1 MSFAKIGIAGAG
13 AYYLPATAL
22 QLPPSMHERAVYSYG
37 TRGMAHEL
45 CFEDPGTT
53 WRARRVSTH
62 PIVPRSLCPVQPFS
76 ISPGRP
82 NAALEGKL
90 TPPLSRNLEQSSI
103 QRLDW
108 TTDQIDRLSI
118 DIDSIPKGYRAC
130 GGYVTAEVLLMGLA
144 WLEAE
149 AAAVLLGLPRIG
161 LIDFRR
167 STVTVEIGQSTRGR

>member
-1 MSFAKIGIAGAG
+1 MAPEFF
-13 AYYLPATAL
+13 LV
-22 QLPPSMHERAVYSYG
+22 PP
-37 TRGMAHEL
+37 
-45 CFEDPGTT
+45 DTT
-53 WRARRVSTH
+53 RRVRPLSGH

-108 TTDQIDRLSI
+108 TTDQIDRLYI

-130 GGYVTAEVLLMGLA
+130 GGYGNAEVLLMELA
-144 WLEAE
+144 RLEAE
-149 AAAVLLGLPRIG
+149 AAAVLLVLPRVG

>member
-1 MSFAKIGIAGAG
+1 MAPEIF
-13 AYYLPATAL
+13 LV
-22 QLPPSMHERAVYSYG
+22 PP
-37 TRGMAHEL
+37 
-45 CFEDPGTT
+45 DTT
-53 WRARRVSTH
+53 TRRVRPLSGH
-62 PIVPRSLCPVQPFS
+62 PIAPRSLCPVQPFS

-82 NAALEGKL
+82 NAALKEKL

-108 TTDQIDRLSI
+108 TTDPIGNIVYRDRQYA
-118 DIDSIPKGYRAC
+118 KGYRAC
-130 GGYVTAEVLLMGLA
+130 GGYGTAEVWLMELA

-149 AAAVLLGLPRIG
+149 AAAVLLVLPRIG

>member
-1 MSFAKIGIAGAG
+1 MAPEIF
-13 AYYLPATAL
+13 LV
-22 QLPPSMHERAVYSYG
+22 PP
-37 TRGMAHEL
+37 
-45 CFEDPGTT
+45 DTT
-53 WRARRVSTH
+53 GRVRPLSGH
-62 PIVPRSLCPVQPFS
+62 PIAPRSLCPVQPFS

-108 TTDQIDRLSI
+108 TTDPIGTLSI
-118 DIDSIPKGYRAC
+118 EIESIPKGYSTY
-130 GGYVTAEVLLMGLA
+130 GGYGAAEVLLMELA
-144 WLEAE
+144 RLEAE
-149 AAAVLLGLPRIG
+149 AAAVLLVLPRIG

>member
-1 MSFAKIGIAGAG
+1 MAPEIF
-13 AYYLPATAL
+13 LV
-22 QLPPSMHERAVYSYG
+22 PP
-37 TRGMAHEL
+37 
-45 CFEDPGTT
+45 DTT
-53 WRARRVSTH
+53 RRVRPLLGH

-108 TTDQIDRLSI
+108 TTDPIGTLSI
-118 DIDSIPKGYRAC
+118 EIGSIPKGRRAC
-130 GGYVTAEVLLMGLA
+130 GGYGTAEVLLTELA

-149 AAAVLLGLPRIG
+149 AAAVLLVLPRIG
-161 LIDFRR
+161 LIDYRR
-167 STVTVEIGQSTRGR
+167 SRVAVEIGQSSLAG